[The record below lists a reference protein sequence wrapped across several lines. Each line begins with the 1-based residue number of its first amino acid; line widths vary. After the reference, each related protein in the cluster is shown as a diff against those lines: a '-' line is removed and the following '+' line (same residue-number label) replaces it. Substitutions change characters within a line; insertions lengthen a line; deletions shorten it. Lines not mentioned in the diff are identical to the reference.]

1 MLIPIRMMPDHIRL
15 WELHSVIEDR
25 LSDAFHSSNELVEIK
40 EYEMVMEILHIYYR
54 RDNE

>member
-1 MLIPIRMMPDHIRL
+1 MLISIRMMPDHIRL

-25 LSDAFHSSNELVEIK
+25 LSDAFHSSNELVEIR